1 MVKQLVALWTPPVL
15 TSRDCKKA
23 KTVLMMPALSYTCVV
38 VCLQVVT
45 MHDGSAHPATSAS
58 LKKVSQLG
66 EFFKHSLDDWLKA
79 ISRKGFISLQAVS
92 PSAFG
97 LVD

>member
-1 MVKQLVALWTPPVL
+1 
-15 TSRDCKKA
+15 
-23 KTVLMMPALSYTCVV
+23 
-38 VCLQVVT
+38 

-92 PSAFG
+92 PSALG
-97 LVD
+97 LVA